1 MAQDQET
8 NQLAAINV
16 TLSRMEQRLSAVC
29 NDVEDLKKDRQE
41 GPQHRT
47 SVNSGVVH
55 STLAQSVVITPGN
68 SGGVVDDVVVP
79 SLTWAERMDL
89 EDELSEV
96 PDNTTDERSGGD
108 KAHLTQV
115 QESTKDF
122 LRKAFVP
129 MNNAERRQLR
139 QQFIIPDAMFTASPR
154 LDKVMATECSKS
166 TKSADQQLSRMQ
178 ALFLDAVGPLSG
190 LLDDINKGTEVTL
203 DDMEGA
209 VKAALTFMG
218 NASSQCTSLR
228 RVGILEEYNKD
239 LVSFSQESEDLFAS
253 ATGTLFGPSFA
264 EKAAE
269 HLKQLQTLRRAKGS
283 GSKSSQG
290 FLKAPPHYAQWGGG
304 GKSYTLQRRQGNQ
317 PYSRGVQKRGPQQQ
331 SKR

>member
-1 MAQDQET
+1 MAQEQET
-8 NQLAAINV
+8 NPLAAINA

-41 GPQHRT
+41 GAQHRT
-47 SVNSGVVH
+47 PVNSGVVH
-55 STLAQSVVITPGN
+55 STPAQSVVITPVN

-166 TKSADQQLSRMQ
+166 TKSADQQLSRIQ

-290 FLKAPPHYAQWGGG
+290 FLKAPPHYAQRG